1 MSAEDCRRKAE
12 ALLREASQTPN
23 MKERGRLIDEA
34 IRWRS
39 RALDARDQADD
50 WDMDSFNDGAEARA

>member
-1 MSAEDCRRKAE
+1 MSTEHCRRQAE

-34 IRWRS
+34 ILWRN
-39 RALDARDQADD
+39 RTLDARELADD
-50 WDMDSFNDGAEARA
+50 WDMDSFNDGAEAHA